1 MTTRTMVTSAAFW
14 IVVGLIAVPTGAWYG
29 PRIEEQMFPILRN
42 QVVTITR
49 SGNVLTFTV
58 ALDKNRQCRLQEA
71 GYSVV
76 MGPARSPINV
86 MAEDASPLVTYPPGH
101 FVLGPFR
108 ATLPPAFLNAE
119 RIEGTLYYS
128 CHPFW
133 QTRQIYGPIPVPPA

>member
-58 ALDKNRQCRLQEA
+58 ALDKCHNSLF
-71 GYSVV
+71 GV
-76 MGPARSPINV
+76 
-86 MAEDASPLVTYPPGH
+86 AEIRHS
-101 FVLGPFR
+101 
-108 ATLPPAFLNAE
+108 
-119 RIEGTLYYS
+119 
-128 CHPFW
+128 
-133 QTRQIYGPIPVPPA
+133 